1 MANGRKSNYTKRLI
15 MYLDVP
21 NIKDRVKDAEIPLL
35 FEFRDSLTKLVD
47 EEVATT
53 ADGTR
58 YGRMTVFNASSE

>member
-1 MANGRKSNYTKRLI
+1 

-35 FEFRDSLTKLVD
+35 FEFRDSLTQLVY
-47 EEVATT
+47 EKVVKT